1 MSYSL
6 SFSNSLLLLV
16 FVYDK
21 TKLGVFEY
29 VPTSEISDKLSIPRP
44 TLAKIVKAL
53 SSNGILEAK
62 EGKNGG
68 VKIKHKSNAF
78 TLYDVFVAVEGD
90 REIFPKVPEIKAI
103 GGRPRCAR
111 KTVQSVIDRSFN
123 GLKSDLSKTSFGV
136 FIKNIDKA
144 QEASSI

>member
-21 TKLGVFEY
+21 TRLGFFEF

-44 TLAKIVKAL
+44 TLAKIVKSLAA
-53 SSNGILEAK
+53 NGLLEAR

-68 VKIKHKSNAF
+68 VRLRNMPSDF
-78 TLYDVFVAVEGD
+78 SLYDVFVAAEGD

-103 GGRPRCAR
+103 GGRPSSAR
-111 KTVQSVIDRSFN
+111 KAVQSVIDKSYE
-123 GLKSDLSKTSFGV
+123 GLKNELSKMNFNKFLKG
-136 FIKNIDKA
+136 IDK
-144 QEASSI
+144 S

>member
-21 TKLGVFEY
+21 TKLGIFEY

-44 TLAKIVKAL
+44 TLAKIVKSL
-53 SSNGILEAK
+53 SANGIIDAR

-68 VKIKHKSNAF
+68 VRLKHKPSSF
-78 TLYDVFVAVEGD
+78 SLYDVFAVVEGGSK
-90 REIFPKVPEIKAI
+90 IFPKVPEIKAV
-103 GGRPRCAR
+103 GNRPNCAR
-111 KTVQSVIDRSFN
+111 KTVQALFDKTFD
-123 GLKSDLSKTSFGV
+123 GLKSELSKTSFDK
-136 FIKNIDKA
+136 FLKNIDKTK
-144 QEASSI
+144 EAESD